1 MATAEFSKFAGILLP
16 KDLSTK
22 KDAQLDSCELK
33 FYLGQNKDCSLGGS
47 TSYSSEKLLQRGRS
61 IYKILVKVEFSFIK
75 HSF

>member
-33 FYLGQNKDCSLGGS
+33 FYLGKIRTAVWEAAPHKALRNCSKEEGQ
-47 TSYSSEKLLQRGRS
+47 YIR
-61 IYKILVKVEFSFIK
+61 FW
-75 HSF
+75 